1 MKAAVFKATNTPIV
15 IEDRPIPQPKAGE
28 VLIKVHACGV
38 CHSDL
43 ALQEGY
49 FPFAT
54 FPRVPGHE
62 VAGVVDKVGEGVTW
76 PKVGDHVG
84 MPWLFSA
91 CGHCDQCVR
100 GADILCPFAQIT
112 GVMQDGGYQEYMI
125 APALYV
131 APIPDGLDFADAGPL
146 MCAGLTVFNGMRQAG
161 FKPGQKVAV
170 IGLGG
175 LGHLGVLY
183 AKAMGGRVAVI
194 SNSPDKQDEAHELGA
209 EYFVNTQAQKSGDAL
224 RAWDGGADIIL
235 ATAPSSAGSYGCDS
249 RSRARR
255 HPGVAGRRPGKHIGR
270 PTGPDLF
277 PAPRDGLAFRRAQRH
292 ARDFEFLRPQ
302 QGAAAHHQVPAG
314 RRRQGARPDEHR
326 QAAWPGSAGIRVAD
340 RAL

>member
-1 MKAAVFKATNTPIV
+1 MKAIVAPRVNAPVV

-43 ALQEGY
+43 AVIEGAI
-49 FPFAT
+49 PFAT
-54 FPRVPGHE
+54 FPLVLGHE

-76 PKVGDHVG
+76 PKVGDRVG

-100 GADILCPFAQIT
+100 GAEILCPFMQVT
-112 GVMQDGGYQEYMI
+112 GVTTDGGYQEYMI

-161 FKPGQKVAV
+161 IKPGDKVAV

-175 LGHLGVLY
+175 LGHLAVLY
-183 AKAMGGRVAVI
+183 ARAMGARVAVL
-194 SNSPDKQDEAHELGA
+194 SNTPDKQDEAQELGA
-209 EYFVNTQAQKSGDAL
+209 EYFINTQSQKAADGL

-235 ATAPSSAGSYGCDS
+235 ATAPSTEA
-249 RSRARR
+249 ANAAI
-255 HPGVAGRRPGKHIGR
+255 PGLAPDGTLVLLGVGPGNISVG
-270 PTGPDLF
+270 PPDLIF
-277 PAPRDGLAFRRAQRH
+277 ARH
-292 ARDFEFLRPQ
+292 RVMGSPS
-302 QGAAAHHQVPAG
+302 GG
-314 RRRQGARPDEHR
+314 RSD
-326 QAAWPGSAGIRVAD
+326 IRVTLKFSLHNKVLPHITKYPLEDAGKALDLMRAGKLRD
-340 RAL
+340 RAVLMIA